1 MHIFLP
7 LFPVFAVPL
16 LSSSKFRTE
25 SRSRQLSRKVIETDD
40 DDDVRDFNLSLRGMV
55 NFDAFVILRNDP
67 LVKQMKFIN
76 KLISECILGSL
87 VLVCLNSL

>member
-1 MHIFLP
+1 MHIFVP

-40 DDDVRDFNLSLRGMV
+40 DDDVRDFNLSLGGMV

-87 VLVCLNSL
+87 MLVCLNSL